1 MSDEPNVIFIC
12 TDPDAYDAGE
22 LAECSTLSG
31 GDLMASFHRAAEK
44 SLRDSKLFDAFEIKT
59 IGPNE
64 GGLAKFYSEQ
74 WAYEDSGVATHSSLT
89 KQQRDAL
96 HAADRAGYEAM
107 QSTLDAHPDLEWF
120 KEMELDPPAVNRSQK
135 CL

>member
-12 TDPDAYDAGE
+12 TDPDAYDADE

-59 IGPNE
+59 IGQNE
-64 GGLAKFYSEQ
+64 GGLATFYSTR
-74 WAYEDSGVATHSSLT
+74 WAYEDSGVATHFSLT

-96 HAADRAGYEAM
+96 HDADRLGWEAM
-107 QSTLDAHPDLEWF
+107 HAALNAHPDLEWF
-120 KEMELDPPAVNRSQK
+120 KEMKLDPPVTR
-135 CL
+135 